1 MKLLPASALQQ
12 WEKWAARFQ
21 TMTRRERLMIAV
33 ALVGGAGYLG
43 LVLWVEPTFAQ
54 ARQQE
59 KQAAAQAAELA
70 GLQTQIQMLGQ
81 QVAQDPDLPLRQN
94 MAALQ
99 EQIAGLDQ
107 RMDAFKGSLV
117 APDEAAVLLGDL
129 VRRHP
134 GVRVAGFATLPPA
147 GLLAGRDAGA
157 GAGAAAQAAAS
168 PTSRVLDVYQ
178 HGFELKLRGNYLD
191 LLAYLKVL
199 EAQPKQLLW
208 HRAALVVREYPES
221 ELTLHVYTLSLDKHW
236 LSL

>member
-1 MKLLPASALQQ
+1 MKLMPASALQQ

-21 TMTRRERLMIAV
+21 AMTRRERLMIAA

-43 LVLWVEPTFAQ
+43 LVLWVEPTFAR

-59 KQAAAQAAELA
+59 KQAAAQAAELV
-70 GLQTQIQMLGQ
+70 GLQTQIQALGQ
-81 QVAQDPDLPLRQN
+81 QVARDPDLPLRQN

-117 APDEAAVLLGDL
+117 APGEAAVLLGDL

-134 GVRVAGFATLPPA
+134 GVRVAGFATLPPT
-147 GLLAGRDAGA
+147 GLLAGRGA
-157 GAGAAAQAAAS
+157 GAVAPAAPP
-168 PTSRVLDVYQ
+168 PTPRVLDVYQ

-208 HRAALVVREYPES
+208 HRATLVVREYPES

>member
-21 TMTRRERLMIAV
+21 AMTRRERLMIAT
-33 ALVGGAGYLG
+33 ALVGGVAYLG
-43 LVLWVEPTFAQ
+43 VVLWVEPTFAR

-70 GLQTQIQMLGQ
+70 GLQAQIQALGQ
-81 QVAQDPDLPLRQN
+81 QVARDPDLPLRQN
-94 MAALQ
+94 MAALE
-99 EQIAGLDQ
+99 EQMAGLDQ

-117 APDEAAVLLGDL
+117 APGEAAVLLGDL

-134 GVRVAGFATLPPA
+134 GVRVAGFTTLPPA
-147 GLLAGRDAGA
+147 GLLAGRDAA
-157 GAGAAAQAAAS
+157 GAGAAAQVAS
-168 PTSRVLDVYQ
+168 PSASRILDVYQ

-208 HRAALVVREYPES
+208 HRATLVVREYPES

>member
-1 MKLLPASALQQ
+1 MKLLPAGALQQ

-21 TMTRRERLMIAV
+21 AMSRRERLMLAA
-33 ALVGGAGYLG
+33 ALIGGVGYLG
-43 LVLWVEPTFAQ
+43 LVLWVEPTFVR
-54 ARQQE
+54 ARQLE

-70 GLQTQIQMLGQ
+70 GLQTQIQVLGQ
-81 QVAQDPDLPLRQN
+81 QVARDPDLPLRQN
-94 MAALQ
+94 MTALQ

-107 RMDAFKGSLV
+107 RMDSFKGSLV

-129 VRRHP
+129 VRRQP

-147 GLLAGRDAGA
+147 GLLAGRDAAPGA
-157 GAGAAAQAAAS
+157 GATPAAS
-168 PTSRVLDVYQ
+168 LPARVLDVYQ

-199 EAQPKQLLW
+199 ESQPKRLLW
-208 HRAALVVREYPES
+208 QRAALVVREYPES